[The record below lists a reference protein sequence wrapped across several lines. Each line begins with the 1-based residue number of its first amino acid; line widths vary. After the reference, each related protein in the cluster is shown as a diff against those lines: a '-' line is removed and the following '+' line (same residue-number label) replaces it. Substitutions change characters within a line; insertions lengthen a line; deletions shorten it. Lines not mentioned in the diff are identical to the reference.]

1 MNTLPAD
8 LVDEIIQNSETL
20 DIIRLSHVNFFYN
33 EEIKKIFI
41 NNKKKT
47 YKEYLG
53 LNIIEPLELVYVN
66 NRSLQLK
73 KIKEYYVVYEKLF
86 SEIKIDI
93 YTLYRIYNNF
103 MKLFK
108 EIHLLTKNKQ
118 KIKNY
123 YTLIKTLIV
132 INDKAYYLFLE
143 KEDYN
148 KKQMI
153 FVSLLRVIL
162 LMNPLNLHNSYQEKV
177 KILFYNLV
185 DKIILQISEGEIEE
199 DIFFVKFLRDY
210 LFELD
215 DNFLTISYVEIFELK
230 KFIKMRLKEYDID
243 ILSKN

>member
-215 DNFLTISYVEIFELK
+215 DNFLTITYFEIFELK
-230 KFIKMRLKEYDID
+230 KFIKMKLKEYDID